1 MSWQTIKKALEDGY
15 AEFTYIKENG
25 DFRTA
30 SGTRN
35 REVLDHIR
43 EFTFA
48 GKAPSDDVVCYWDFD
63 REDWRCFLK
72 KNAGACVV
80 ALTAKQII
88 V

>member
-15 AEFTYIKENG
+15 AEFTYVKVNG
-25 DFRTA
+25 DFRVA

-35 REVLDHIR
+35 KQVLAEIKD
-43 EFTFA
+43 FTFA

-63 REDWRCFLK
+63 REEWRCFRK
-72 KNAGACVV
+72 DNAGSCTK

-88 V
+88 E